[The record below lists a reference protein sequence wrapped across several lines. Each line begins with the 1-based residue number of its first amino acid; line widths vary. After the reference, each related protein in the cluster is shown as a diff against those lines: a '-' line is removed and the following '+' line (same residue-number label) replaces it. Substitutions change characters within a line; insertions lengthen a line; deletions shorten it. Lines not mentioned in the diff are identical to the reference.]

1 MSPEHVNP
9 PEHAVSSPEQ
19 SASPAQSILPE
30 PGAPVV
36 SRRARRL
43 TTASGAVLATL
54 VVVTGIATRE
64 TGNARLRDWT
74 EDQAIP
80 TVAVAQPSTEASMAT
95 LDLPGRLEAYS
106 QAPLYA
112 RVSGYLKGWYADIGA
127 SVKAGDLLAEIE
139 APDLDQQLL
148 QAQAD
153 LAGAQANV
161 VLADALLKRRQT
173 LVASNIVSHEE
184 VDQRVADLATKQG
197 TVKADQAN
205 VDRLQVLA
213 GYKRIV
219 APFDGIVTARSTD
232 VGALINAGG
241 TAAAPLFVVSDVHK
255 LRVYV
260 NVPQNYVPQVKLGTK
275 ARMTV
280 PEYPGRAFVAT
291 VEASAQAV
299 DVASGTTRMQLA
311 VDNAKGELMPGA
323 FANVHLDLPG
333 NGGSLQIPAS
343 ALMFDQG
350 GLRVATVGSGGRV
363 ELKTV
368 TVGRDLGKMVEI
380 SAGLA
385 TGDRVIDSPPDGIA
399 AGDQVRVAGD
409 DVGLGRSTASAATRR
424 QGRS

>member
-1 MSPEHVNP
+1 MP
-9 PEHAVSSPEQ
+9 PEHATPPEQIVSPEHT
-19 SASPAQSILPE
+19 ASGQTVPE
-30 PGAPVV
+30 QGAPVL
-36 SRRARRL
+36 SRRTRRI
-43 TTASGAVLATL
+43 TGAAGAMLATL
-54 VVVTGIATRE
+54 IVVTGIATRE
-64 TGNARLRDWT
+64 TGNAKLRDWT

-80 TVAVAQPSTEASMAT
+80 TVAVAQPNAEISTAA

-106 QAPLYA
+106 RAPIYA
-112 RVSGYLKGWYADIGA
+112 RVSGYLKSWNADIGA
-127 SVKAGDLLAEIE
+127 LVKAGQVLADVE

-161 VLADALLKRRQT
+161 VLAEALLKRRQT

-205 VDRLQVLA
+205 VDRLQVLT
-213 GYKRIV
+213 GYKRLV
-219 APFDGIVTARSTD
+219 APFDGIVTARDTD
-232 VGALINAGG
+232 VGALINTGG
-241 TAAAPLFVVSDVHK
+241 GGAPLFVVSDTHK

-260 NVPQNYVPQVKLGTK
+260 NVPQNYVPQVRRGAK
-275 ARMTV
+275 ARITV
-280 PEYPGRAFVAT
+280 PEYPGRAFEAT

-323 FANVHLDLPG
+323 FTNVHLDLA
-333 NGGSLQIPAS
+333 SEVAALHIPAS

-350 GLRVATVGSGGRV
+350 GLRVATVGADGRV
-363 ELKTV
+363 LLKSV
-368 TVGRDLGKMVEI
+368 VIARDLGKVVEI
-380 SAGLA
+380 ASGLA
-385 TGDRVIDSPPDGIA
+385 AGDRVIDSPPDGIA

-409 DVGLGRSTASAATRR
+409 DVGAGRSTASAATRR